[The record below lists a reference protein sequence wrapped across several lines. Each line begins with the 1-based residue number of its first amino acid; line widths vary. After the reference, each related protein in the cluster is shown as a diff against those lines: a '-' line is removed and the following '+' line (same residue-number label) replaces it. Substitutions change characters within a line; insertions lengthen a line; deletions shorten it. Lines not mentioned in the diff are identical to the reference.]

1 MYQRLAI
8 DFERKEQQAV
18 LSERKNALR
27 KLREFKR
34 VVGGAEINEHNLM
47 YERLKEQRKEEIR
60 QKRKAELAEI
70 RERSAIVN

>member
-34 VVGGAEINEHNLM
+34 VVGGAEINEHN
-47 YERLKEQRKEEIR
+47 
-60 QKRKAELAEI
+60 
-70 RERSAIVN
+70 